1 MAQNT
6 VQVSIR
12 VRNDSSTNWSDP
24 SKNPILAT
32 GEFGLETDTLKLK
45 IGDGVRNWNS
55 LPYITSSGGGDISFD
70 STYFTTDQSGN
81 LTFVASFLNSLI
93 QKDSNGI
100 VNDLQVDTPVA
111 NADAT
116 NKQYVDT
123 AISTAVN
130 NANHLRREIVST
142 NLPMDGDADEN
153 TIYMVLDPT
162 SPQDGDRYKE
172 YMKIGGKLVLIGDTS
187 INIRKL
193 LSSVSPTAGNVVS
206 IADNGSLVDSGY
218 EATRLDIAT
227 TTHLGVVKSGTGA
240 LGDGGT
246 GIDRVVVDNS
256 GFMTLSHVST
266 SLLYVP
272 TGDSLILNGGN
283 AG

>member
-81 LTFVASFLNSLI
+81 LTFVTSFLNSLI

-130 NANHLRREIVST
+130 NANHLRREIVSI
-142 NLPMDGDADEN
+142 LPMVDDADEN
-153 TIYMVLDPT
+153 TIYMVLDT
-162 SPQDGDRYKE
+162 TAPQNGDRYKE
-172 YMKIGGKLVLIGDTS
+172 YMKIGGNLVQIGDTS
-187 INIRKL
+187 IDIRKL
-193 LSSVSPTAGNVVS
+193 LSSVSPIAGNVVS

-218 EATRLDIAT
+218 EATRLNIAT
-227 TTHLGVVKSGTGA
+227 TTNLGVVKSGTGT

-256 GFMTLSHVST
+256 GFMTLSHIST

>member
-12 VRNDSSTNWSDP
+12 VRNDSSTNWRDP

-55 LPYITSSGGGDISFD
+55 LPYITSSGGGDILFD

-81 LTFVASFLNSLI
+81 LTFVASFLDSLI

-130 NANHLRREIVST
+130 NANHLRREIVT
-142 NLPMDGDADEN
+142 ILPMVDDADEN
-153 TIYMVLDPT
+153 TIYMVLDTT
-162 SPQDGDRYKE
+162 SPQNGDRYKE
-172 YMKIGGKLVLIGDTS
+172 YMKIGGSLVQIGDTS
-187 INIRKL
+187 IDIRKL

-218 EATRLDIAT
+218 EATRLNIAT
-227 TTHLGVVKSGTGA
+227 TTNLGVVKSGTGM
-240 LGDGGT
+240 LSDGGT

>member
-12 VRNDSSTNWSDP
+12 VRNDSSTNWRDP

-55 LPYITSSGGGDISFD
+55 LPYITSSGGGDILFD

-81 LTFVASFLNSLI
+81 LTFVASFLDSLI

-130 NANHLRREIVST
+130 NANHLRREIVSI
-142 NLPMDGDADEN
+142 LPMVDDADEN
-153 TIYMVLDPT
+153 TIYMVLDTT
-162 SPQDGDRYKE
+162 SPQNGDRYKE
-172 YMKIGGKLVLIGDTS
+172 YMKISGNLVQIGDTS
-187 INIRKL
+187 IDIRKL

-218 EATRLDIAT
+218 EATRLNIAT
-227 TTHLGVVKSGTGA
+227 TTNLGVVKSGTGM
-240 LGDGGT
+240 LSDGGT

-272 TGDSLILNGGN
+272 TGDSLVLNGGN